1 MRKLNRQEFLEMR
14 RRMHEE
20 WLRRDYRFQTFS
32 IVIEDGEAV
41 VRGWGGDL
49 EVRFPANG
57 LLQPDALR
65 RRGF

>member
-1 MRKLNRQEFLEMR
+1 MSRKLNRQEFLEMR

-20 WLRRDYRFQTFS
+20 WLRRDHRFQNAT

-41 VRGWGGDL
+41 VRSGLL
-49 EVRFPANG
+49 EVRFPAKG
-57 LLQPDALR
+57 LLEPDALR